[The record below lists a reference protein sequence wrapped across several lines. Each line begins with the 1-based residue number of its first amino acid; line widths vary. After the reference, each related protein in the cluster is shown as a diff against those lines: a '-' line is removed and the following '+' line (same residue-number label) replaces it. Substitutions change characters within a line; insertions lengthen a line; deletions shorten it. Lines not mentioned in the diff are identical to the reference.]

1 MDSLKQ
7 FGPDQ
12 NDLDG
17 PKSFWTNKRTR
28 YTSTTTWIDTQN
40 DFCNFHTTI
49 NYILLFWCWHF
60 KNKKKLKDWMKNCK
74 KKERK
79 ADFLSK
85 LWKMKKNITNP
96 HPSLK
101 APYPPNTPLL
111 NEFKV
116 SLLFRYSLTNCLFY
130 LDKKKVARWFLLKV

>member
-1 MDSLKQ
+1 MIWTH
-7 FGPDQ
+7 Q

-17 PKSFWTNKRTR
+17 LKSFWTNKRTR
-28 YTSTTTWIDTQN
+28 HTSTTTWIDTQN

-60 KNKKKLKDWMKNCK
+60 KNKKKIERLNEKLKEK
-74 KKERK
+74 K

-85 LWKMKKNITNP
+85 LWKMKKILPPP

-101 APYPPNTPLL
+101 APYPPTTPLL